1 MRLAQIQAVRRIFPL
16 ALRSIDP
23 AGPPPT
29 EVAKLEES
37 DLAAINQWL
46 CQTRSRTGLIVA
58 AAMPVLGYLGNLS
71 LGWLPVTLVCCVTAS
86 LSPVYLRLMASGA
99 DLRRLVYVQ
108 LIVDT
113 IAIAVGLA
121 VLGPSGLLFG
131 YFFLM
136 TIVPATMV
144 SAMCGSAITLL
155 AALQYGLL
163 VAFGSAT
170 AFHEANRATLFVVPV
185 FVFAVVAS
193 QCYFYKR
200 HMRDK
205 NRRLAE
211 TGERLSATN
220 VELTVAAETALGLFQ
235 VSRALGTSLD
245 LGIVIDRLHAVATER
260 SKTDWCATILTDP
273 SSSSG
278 YRMMASRG
286 LGTTPAISTAF
297 WDFGALVL
305 AEGVVEMADVSEGP
319 GARAIKDWGIA
330 SGIFTGMRCGNRTVG
345 IFAAGNRTAAGAF
358 TPLQRELVAGIATQ
372 AAFAIENA
380 TLHARQ
386 REEAEISAALLRASE
401 LLNANPDAD
410 DRLDRLTA
418 LTCDLVGCEF
428 VNILLCD
435 PKQQTFRV
443 TSGTDRT
450 AANLLL
456 EVKQL
461 DFELRDFPELGR
473 ADNHGWWEIENAS
486 PQVSWM
492 TRWSLKSWAAVPL
505 HLRGEVMG
513 YLTAGSHSHPGPFS
527 AKARRLLTGIAQ
539 QTVTAI
545 ENGRLLANLRAANS
559 LKSEF
564 IGTMS
569 HELRTPLNAIIG
581 YNELLGDAEFG
592 PVTKEQRDVCGK
604 VLQYSRQLLELIQA
618 TLDVSRMES
627 GALPVTLGPVDVAA
641 LLAEVE
647 TEIPGAWIKPGVR
660 VSFNAHTDVP
670 ILQSDHP
677 KLKMVIRNLVH
688 NALKFTDSG
697 TVAVHAEADH
707 EGDALVVVVADTGIG
722 ISPEGQG
729 IIFDMF
735 RQVDGSD
742 RRRHD
747 GVGLG
752 LYIVRRLTSL
762 LGGTIA
768 VESEL
773 GRGARFE
780 IRFPLRPCGARV
792 ASRVAMEKLSA

>member
-1 MRLAQIQAVRRIFPL
+1 MNGIA
-16 ALRSIDP
+16 
-23 AGPPPT
+23 T
-29 EVAKLEES
+29 LERS
-37 DLAAINQWL
+37 DLAAINHWL
-46 CQTRSRTGLIVA
+46 CETRLHTGLIVA
-58 AAMPVLGYLGNLS
+58 AAIPILGWLG
-71 LGWLPVTLVCCVTAS
+71 GFAVRWLPVTLVCLATAS
-86 LSPVYLRLMASGA
+86 LSPFYRRLMVRGA
-99 DLRRLVYVQ
+99 DLRVLVYAQ
-108 LIVDT
+108 LVVDT
-113 IAIAVGLA
+113 IAIATGLF
-121 VLGPSGLLFG
+121 VLGPAGVLFG

-136 TIVPATMV
+136 TIVPSTMV
-144 SAMCGSAITLL
+144 SATCSLTVTTCAGVGYGIVVALSSPSAVREVDV
-155 AALQYGLL
+155 AALVVVALFVFGA
-163 VAFGSAT
+163 VAF
-170 AFHEANRATLFVVPV
+170 
-185 FVFAVVAS
+185 
-193 QCYFYKR
+193 QCYFYKC

-211 TGERLSATN
+211 AGERLAATN
-220 VELTVAAETALGLFQ
+220 VDLSVAAETALGLFQ

-260 SKTDWCATILTDP
+260 LKTDWCATILTDP
-273 SSSSG
+273 TSSSG
-278 YRMMASRG
+278 YRLMASRG
-286 LGTTPAISTAF
+286 LGAPPAISTAF

-305 AEGVVEMADVSEGP
+305 AEGVVEMPNAGEGP
-319 GARAIKDWGIA
+319 GARAVKEWNVA

-345 IFAAGNRTAAGAF
+345 IFATGSRTTSGAF

-386 REEAEISAALLRASE
+386 REEAEISAALLRVSE

-410 DRLDRLTA
+410 DRLDRLSA

-428 VNILLCD
+428 INIVLRD

-443 TSGTDRT
+443 TAGTDRVAPNT
-450 AANLLL
+450 LL

-461 DFELRDFPELGR
+461 DFEMRDFPELAR
-473 ADNHGWWEIENAS
+473 ADHHGWSEIENAAGD
-486 PQVSWM
+486 VSWM
-492 TRWSLKSWAAVPL
+492 QRWSLRSWAAVPL
-505 HLRGEVMG
+505 HLRGEIIG
-513 YLTAGSHSHPGPFS
+513 YLTAGSHTQAGPFP
-527 AKARRLLTGIAQ
+527 AKARRLLAGIAQ

-581 YNELLGDAEFG
+581 YNELLADGEFG
-592 PVTKEQRDVCGK
+592 GVTDEQRQVCAK

-627 GALPVTLGPVDVAA
+627 GAVPVTLQSLDVAA
-641 LLAEVE
+641 VLGEVE
-647 TEIPGAWIKPGVR
+647 AEIPAAWIKPGVR
-660 VSFNAHTDVP
+660 VCFQAASDVP
-670 ILQSDHP
+670 LLQSDHP

-688 NALKFTDSG
+688 NALKFTDAG
-697 TVAVHAEADH
+697 TVSVRAELD
-707 EGDALVVVVADTGIG
+707 GDRDGLLVTVTDTGIG

-762 LGGTIA
+762 LGGAIR

-773 GRGARFE
+773 GKGSRFE
-780 IRFPLRPCGARV
+780 IRFPLRPCGARTTGQT
-792 ASRVAMEKLSA
+792 SLEKLSA

>member
-1 MRLAQIQAVRRIFPL
+1 MRRVLSRG
-16 ALRSIDP
+16 LRPPDP
-23 AGPPPT
+23 AAGPAHGI
-29 EVAKLEES
+29 AKLERS

-46 CQTRSRTGLIVA
+46 CETRLHTGLVVA
-58 AAMPVLGYLGNLS
+58 ATMPLLGWLG
-71 LGWLPVTLVCCVTAS
+71 GFGVRWLPVTLVCLATAS
-86 LSPVYLRLMASGA
+86 MSPLYRRSMKRGA
-99 DLRRLVYVQ
+99 DLLTLVYLQ
-108 LIVDT
+108 LLVDT
-113 IAIAVGLA
+113 FAIAAGLF
-121 VLGPSGLLFG
+121 VLGPPGVLFG

-136 TIVPATMV
+136 TIVPSTMV
-144 SAMCGSAITLL
+144 SATCSLTITSVAGAGYGLIVALASPSAIREVNV
-155 AALQYGLL
+155 AALVV
-163 VAFGSAT
+163 VA
-170 AFHEANRATLFVVPV
+170 LFV
-185 FVFAVVAS
+185 FGAVAC
-193 QCYFYKR
+193 QCYFYKC
-200 HMRDK
+200 HLRDK

-211 TGERLSATN
+211 AGERLTATN
-220 VELTVAAETALGLFQ
+220 RELTVAAETALGLFQ

-260 SKTDWCATILTDP
+260 LKTDWCATILTDP
-273 SSSSG
+273 TSSSG
-278 YRMMASRG
+278 YRLMASRG
-286 LGTTPAISTAF
+286 LGAPPVISTAF

-305 AEGVVEMADVSEGP
+305 AEGVVEMPNAAEGP
-319 GARAIKDWGIA
+319 GARAVKEWNVA

-345 IFAAGNRTAAGAF
+345 IFATGSRSTAGAF

-386 REEAEISAALLRASE
+386 REEAEISAALLRVSE

-410 DRLDRLTA
+410 DRLDRLAA
-418 LTCDLVGCEF
+418 LTCDLVGSEF
-428 VNILLCD
+428 INIVLRD

-443 TSGTDRT
+443 TAGIDRM
-450 AANLLL
+450 APNVLL

-461 DFELRDFPELGR
+461 DFELRDFPELTR
-473 ADNHGWWEIENAS
+473 ADHHGWSEIENAAGE
-486 PQVSWM
+486 VSWM
-492 TRWSLKSWAAVPL
+492 RRWSLRSWAAVPL
-505 HLRGEVMG
+505 HLRGEVIG
-513 YLTAGSHSHPGPFS
+513 YLTAGSHTQPGPFP
-527 AKARRLLTGIAQ
+527 AKARRLLAGIAQ

-581 YNELLGDAEFG
+581 YNELLADGEFG
-592 PVTKEQRDVCGK
+592 AVSSEQREICGK

-627 GALPVTLGPVDVAA
+627 GALPVTLEPLDVAVV
-641 LLAEVE
+641 LAEVE
-647 TEIPGAWIKPGVR
+647 AEIPAAWVKPGVR
-660 VSFNAHTDVP
+660 VCFSVAPNVP
-670 ILQSDHP
+670 VLQSDHP
-677 KLKMVIRNLVH
+677 KLKMVVRNLVH
-688 NALKFTDSG
+688 NALKFTDAGS
-697 TVAVHAEADH
+697 VSVHAETDAEH
-707 EGDALVVVVADTGIG
+707 EALLVTVTDTGIG

-752 LYIVRRLTSL
+752 LYIVRRLTAL
-762 LGGTIA
+762 LGGTIR
-768 VESEL
+768 VESEV
-773 GRGARFE
+773 GRGSRFE

-792 ASRVAMEKLSA
+792 TPPVALEKLSA

>member
-1 MRLAQIQAVRRIFPL
+1 MRR
-16 ALRSIDP
+16 ALSRVLRLIDRS
-23 AGPPPT
+23 AGQPT
-29 EVAKLEES
+29 GVAKLEQS

-46 CQTRSRTGLIVA
+46 CETRSRTGLIVA
-58 AAMPVLGYLGNLS
+58 IAMPFLAYLGGLS
-71 LGWLPVTLVCCVTAS
+71 MRWLPVTLVCLVTATTS
-86 LSPVYLRLMASGA
+86 VLYRRLMARGA
-99 DLRRLVYVQ
+99 DLRALVYAQ
-108 LIVDT
+108 LVADT

-144 SAMCGSAITLL
+144 SATCGCTIVGCAAVGYATVVALGSPSA
-155 AALQYGLL
+155 
-163 VAFGSAT
+163 VR
-170 AFHEANRATLFVVPV
+170 EANLATLVVVAV
-185 FVFAVVAS
+185 FVFGIVAS

-211 TGERLSATN
+211 ASERLGAAN

-260 SKTDWCATILTDP
+260 LKTDWCATILTDP

-286 LGTTPAISTAF
+286 LGAPPPISTAF

-305 AEGVVEMADVSEGP
+305 AEGVVEMPNAAEGP
-319 GARAIKDWGIA
+319 GARAVKDWHVA

-345 IFAAGNRTAAGAF
+345 IFATGNRSSPGAF
-358 TPLQRELVAGIATQ
+358 TPLQRELAAGIATQ
-372 AAFAIENA
+372 AAFAIENT

-386 REEAEISAALLRASE
+386 REEAEISAALLRVSE

-410 DRLDRLTA
+410 DRLDRLSA
-418 LTCDLVGCEF
+418 LTCELVGCEF
-428 VNILLCD
+428 INIVLCD

-443 TSGTDRT
+443 TAGTDRVAPT
-450 AANLLL
+450 MLL

-461 DFELRDFPELGR
+461 DFDLRDFPELGR
-473 ADNHGWWEIENAS
+473 ADHQGWSELEATS
-486 PQVSWM
+486 ATAVSWM
-492 TRWSLKSWAAVPL
+492 QRWSLRSWAAVPL
-505 HLRGEVMG
+505 HLRGEIAG
-513 YLTAGSHSHPGPFS
+513 YLTAGSHTQPGPFP
-527 AKARRLLTGIAQ
+527 AKARRLLAGIAQ

-545 ENGRLLANLRAANS
+545 ENGRLLANLRAANN

-581 YNELLGDAEFG
+581 YNELLGDGEFG
-592 PVTKEQRDVCGK
+592 AVSDAQREVCGK

-627 GALPVTLGPVDVAA
+627 GALPVTLEPIDVAA

-647 TEIPGAWIKPGVR
+647 REIPAAWVKPGVR
-660 VSFNAHTDVP
+660 VSFATATDVP
-670 ILQSDHP
+670 TLQSDHP
-677 KLKMVIRNLVH
+677 KLKMVVRNLVH
-688 NALKFTDSG
+688 NALKFTDAGS
-697 TVAVHAEADH
+697 VDVSARIDAER
-707 EGDALVVVVADTGIG
+707 EALVVTVADTGIG

-762 LGGTIA
+762 LGGTIR
-768 VESEL
+768 VESEV
-773 GRGARFE
+773 GRGSRFE
-780 IRFPLRPCGARV
+780 IQFPLRPCGTRPQDAG
-792 ASRVAMEKLSA
+792 ALEKLSA

>member
-1 MRLAQIQAVRRIFPL
+1 MGPVG
-16 ALRSIDP
+16 
-23 AGPPPT
+23 GPPT
-29 EVAKLEES
+29 SVAKLEES
-37 DLAAINQWL
+37 DLAAINAWL
-46 CQTRSRTGLIVA
+46 CETRSRTGLIVGVA
-58 AAMPVLGYLGNLS
+58 TPALTYLGDLA
-71 LGWLPVTLVCCVTAS
+71 LAWLPVMVVCLLTAS
-86 LSPVYLRLMASGA
+86 LSPIYRRLMARI
-99 DLRRLVYVQ
+99 DLRLLVYGQ

-121 VLGPSGLLFG
+121 VLGPSGPLFG

-144 SAMCGSAITLL
+144 SATCSLTVTSIAVAAYGS
-155 AALQYGLL
+155 L
-163 VAFGSAT
+163 VAVLPPEGFR
-170 AFHEANRATLFVVPV
+170 EASRLTLAVVPG
-185 FVFAVVAS
+185 FIFAVVAS

-211 TGERLSATN
+211 ASERLAVTN
-220 VELTVAAETALGLFQ
+220 VELTGAAETALGLFE
-235 VSRALGTSLD
+235 VGRALGTSLD

-260 SKTDWCATILTDP
+260 LKTDWCATILTDP
-273 SSSSG
+273 TSSSG

-286 LGTTPAISTAF
+286 LGAPPAISTAF
-297 WDFGALVL
+297 WDFGALIL
-305 AEGVVEMADVSEGP
+305 AEGIVEMPNAAEGP
-319 GARAIKDWGIA
+319 GARAVKEWGIA

-345 IFAAGNRTAAGAF
+345 IFATGNRSTAGAF
-358 TPLQRELVAGIATQ
+358 TMLQRELVAGIATQ

-410 DRLDRLTA
+410 DRLDRLSA

-428 VNILLCD
+428 VNVVLCD
-435 PKQQTFRV
+435 LKQQTFRV
-443 TSGTDRT
+443 TAGTDRVMP
-450 AANLLL
+450 NLLV

-461 DFELRDFPELGR
+461 DFELRDFPELDR
-473 ADNHGWWEIENAS
+473 AAHLGWFEIDVAAPE
-486 PQVSWM
+486 VSWM
-492 TRWSLKSWAAVPL
+492 TRWSLRLWAAIPL
-505 HLRGEVMG
+505 HLRGEVIG
-513 YLTAGSHSHPGPFS
+513 YLTAGAHSHAAPFS
-527 AKARRLLTGIAQ
+527 MKARRLLTGVAQ

-545 ENGRLLANLRAANS
+545 ENGRLLTNLRAANN

-581 YNELLGDAEFG
+581 YNELLGDGEFG
-592 PVTKEQRDVCGK
+592 PVTAEQRDVCGK

-647 TEIPGAWIKPGVR
+647 AEIPVAWVKPGVR
-660 VSFNAHTDVP
+660 VFFESGPDVP
-670 ILQSDHP
+670 LLQSDHP

-688 NALKFTDSG
+688 NALKFTDAGAVS
-697 TVAVHAEADH
+697 VHAEADVEH
-707 EGDALVVVVADTGIG
+707 DALVVTVVDTGIG

-752 LYIVRRLTSL
+752 LYIVRRLTAL
-762 LGGTIA
+762 LGGTIG
-768 VESEL
+768 VESEV
-773 GRGARFE
+773 GRGSRFA
-780 IRFPLRPCGARV
+780 IRFPLRPCGTRV
-792 ASRVAMEKLSA
+792 PGPGALEKLSA

>member
-1 MRLAQIQAVRRIFPL
+1 MRLAVLRSVRRLLPL
-16 ALRSIDP
+16 GFRPFGP
-23 AGPPPT
+23 AVPVPT
-29 EVAKLEES
+29 GVAKLEES
-37 DLAAINQWL
+37 DLAAINEWL
-46 CQTRSRTGLIVA
+46 CETRLRTGLIVA
-58 AAMPVLGYLGNLS
+58 TAMPLLGWFGGLALS
-71 LGWLPVTLVCCVTAS
+71 WLPVTIVCLVTA
-86 LSPVYLRLMASGA
+86 GA
-99 DLRRLVYVQ
+99 NPFYRRALKDGVALARLVYVQ
-108 LIVDT
+108 LVVDT
-113 IAIAVGLA
+113 VAIATGLA
-121 VLGPSGLLFG
+121 VLGAPGLLFG

-144 SAMCGSAITLL
+144 SSRCSLVVTGLATFAYGTLVLTLPHSAVH
-155 AALQYGLL
+155 G
-163 VAFGSAT
+163 
-170 AFHEANRATLFVVPV
+170 ANAATLFVVPV
-185 FVFAVVAS
+185 FIFSAVAS
-193 QCYFYKR
+193 QSWFYKR

-205 NRRLAE
+205 NRTLAE
-211 TGERLSATN
+211 TGERLAATN

-245 LGIVIDRLHAVATER
+245 LAVVIDRLHAVAAER
-260 SKTDWCATILTDP
+260 LKTDWCATILTDP
-273 SSSSG
+273 TSPSG

-286 LGTTPAISTAF
+286 LASPPPISTAF

-305 AEGVVEMADVSEGP
+305 AEGIVEMADAARGP
-319 GARAIKDWGIA
+319 GARTVKDWGIA

-345 IFAAGNRTAAGAF
+345 IFATGSRTTAGAF

-410 DRLDRLTA
+410 DRLDRLSA
-418 LTCDLVGCEF
+418 LACDLVGAEF

-435 PKQQTFRV
+435 PKQQTFRI
-443 TSGTDRT
+443 TAGTDRVMP
-450 AANLLL
+450 NLLV
-456 EVKQL
+456 EVKQI
-461 DFELRDFPELGR
+461 DFELRDFPEITR
-473 ADNHGWWEIENAS
+473 ADHHGWTELEAS
-486 PQVSWM
+486 TTPVSWM
-492 TRWSLKSWAAVPL
+492 TRWSLRSWAAVPL
-505 HLRGEVMG
+505 YLRGEIIG
-513 YLTAGSHSHPGPFS
+513 YLTAGSHAQPGPFS
-527 AKARRLLTGIAQ
+527 AKNRRLLTGIAH

-545 ENGRLLANLRAANS
+545 ENGRLLANLRAANN

-581 YNELLGDAEFG
+581 YNELLSDGEFG
-592 PVTKEQRDVCGK
+592 AVTADQRQVCGK

-627 GALPVTLGPVDVAA
+627 GALPVTLGPVDVGA

-647 TEIPGAWIKPGVR
+647 AEIPAAWVKPGVE
-660 VSFNAHTDVP
+660 VSFAAEENVP
-670 ILQSDHP
+670 LLQSDHP

-697 TVAVHAEADH
+697 SVAVRASADVEH
-707 EGDALVVVVADTGIG
+707 DALLVVVADTGIG

-762 LGGTIA
+762 LGGTIEVA
-768 VESEL
+768 SEV
-773 GRGARFE
+773 GRGSRFE
-780 IRFPLRPCGARV
+780 IRLPLRPCGARV
-792 ASRVAMEKLSA
+792 SDAPIEKLSA

>member
-1 MRLAQIQAVRRIFPL
+1 VRSFFP
-16 ALRSIDP
+16 RTVET
-23 AGPPPT
+23 AGAGAAAPT
-29 EVAKLEES
+29 GVATLEAS
-37 DLAAINQWL
+37 DLAAINDWL
-46 CQTRSRTGLIVA
+46 CETRSRTGLIASA
-58 AAMPVLGYLGNLS
+58 AIPALAYLGGLT
-71 LGWLPVTLVCCVTAS
+71 LPWVPVTLVCLVTAT
-86 LSPVYLRLMASGA
+86 LSPLYRRLMARGA
-99 DLRRLVYVQ
+99 DLRALVYLQ
-108 LIVDT
+108 LLLDT
-113 IAIAVGLA
+113 LAIAIGLA
-121 VLGPSGLLFG
+121 VLGPSGLLFA

-144 SAMCGSAITLL
+144 SATCSCTIITVAAVAYGAIVALGSPEA
-155 AALQYGLL
+155 
-163 VAFGSAT
+163 V
-170 AFHEANRATLFVVPV
+170 HEASPATLVVIPLFIFGIV
-185 FVFAVVAS
+185 GS

-211 TGERLSATN
+211 AGERLTTTN
-220 VELTVAAETALGLFQ
+220 IELTIAAETALGLFQ

-260 SKTDWCATILTDP
+260 LKTDWCATILTDP
-273 SSSSG
+273 TSPSG

-286 LGTTPAISTAF
+286 LGAPPAISTAF

-305 AEGVVEMADVSEGP
+305 AEGLVEMANAAEGP
-319 GARAIKDWGIA
+319 GARAIKDWSIA

-345 IFAAGNRTAAGAF
+345 IFATGNRSQPGAF
-358 TPLQRELVAGIATQ
+358 TMLQRELVAGVATQ

-410 DRLDRLTA
+410 DRLDRLSA
-418 LTCDLVGCEF
+418 LTCDLIGCDF
-428 VNILLCD
+428 VNVLLCD
-435 PKQQTFRV
+435 PKSQTFRV
-443 TSGTDRT
+443 TAGTDRVLP
-450 AANLLL
+450 NQLL

-461 DFELRDFPELGR
+461 DFELRDFPELER
-473 ADNHGWWEIENAS
+473 AGNLGWFEIEVAS
-486 PQVSWM
+486 PEVSWM
-492 TRWSLKSWAAVPL
+492 TRWSLRSWAAIPL
-505 HLRGEVMG
+505 HLRGEVIG
-513 YLTAGSHSHPGPFS
+513 YLTAGSHTQPGPLA
-527 AKARRLLTGIAQ
+527 AKGRRLLTGIAQ

-545 ENGRLLANLRAANS
+545 ETGRLLTNLRAANN

-581 YNELLGDAEFG
+581 YNELLGDGEFG
-592 PVTKEQRDVCGK
+592 VVTPEQREICGK

-627 GALPVTLGPVDVAA
+627 GALPVTLGPIDVAA

-647 TEIPGAWIKPGVR
+647 SEIPVAWIKRGVQVAFTAR
-660 VSFNAHTDVP
+660 PDVP
-670 ILQSDHP
+670 LIQTDHP

-688 NALKFTDSG
+688 NALKFTDAG
-697 TVAVHAEADH
+697 TVSVCAEADLEH
-707 EGDALVVVVADTGIG
+707 DALVVTVADTGIG

-762 LGGTIA
+762 LGGTIS
-768 VESEL
+768 VESEV
-773 GRGARFE
+773 GRGSRFE

-792 ASRVAMEKLSA
+792 PSPTAIEKLSA